1 MQIPIGQFGFSAPD
15 PVDRSP
21 ITRATDRLGQIIAG
35 PVAEAAQ
42 KIQLSRDAWQ
52 LADATAK
59 ATGELNGARGAL
71 DADEDFD
78 THSTRFLDKAKEISE
93 RYVGTLS
100 GPAARVFKDDF
111 ERMAQSTGVQVAID
125 AQKLKS
131 QKVRTEIGN
140 TLFDMSQLTGT
151 DPQMDDALRAQARLA
166 VNTSA
171 DAGNLTFAERA
182 GLLNKFDTDASEAA
196 IRRDMLSDPE
206 GAELKLASGAY
217 PRLSGEAQA
226 LWAQRVSSAAYA
238 QQQRRITEEGRAAQL
253 SEKAKKELQDDLS
266 KQGDTL
272 LANNQMTPR
281 WIEAHSD
288 DLSPEDKRY
297 FYNKL
302 TGGAG
307 EGPRDANSYADLRD
321 KAGRGEDI
329 RDDARAALHSGAIRA
344 TDYDRLLAEVESER
358 PGWYKRGS
366 SYIGMM
372 SGYSELNPDPT
383 AAQSKATM
391 LDQWGDWAADHP
403 KASDRE
409 AQAAYQD
416 VVSQNALV
424 QMSGLPMPRF
434 AAGSRL
440 NLNIEETEAAT
451 VKAYTEKRID
461 AAEFQRQAT
470 LLEKWRQAT
479 HPQTPSKP

>member
-1 MQIPIGQFGFSAPD
+1 MPRIREYQQRTSASSAGIPDLRDTTAGGGLAIGAQ
-15 PVDRSP
+15 
-21 ITRATDRLGQIIAG
+21 L
-35 PVAEAAQ
+35 AETAQ
-42 KIQLSRDAWQ
+42 KIQLSNDAWK

-59 ATGELNGARGAL
+59 ASGELEATRGAL
-71 DADEDFD
+71 EADEDFD
-78 THSTRFLDKAKEISE
+78 THGTRFLEKAKEISE
-93 RYVGTLS
+93 RYAGSLS
-100 GPAARVFKDDF
+100 GPASRAFRQDF
-111 ERMAQSTGVQVAID
+111 DRIAQSNSMQVQID

-140 TLFDMSQLTGT
+140 TLFDLSQLTGT
-151 DPQMDDALRAQARLA
+151 NPEMDDALRSQARLA
-166 VNTSA
+166 VESSA
-171 DAGNLTFAERA
+171 LAGNLSFAERA
-182 GLLNKFDTDASEAA
+182 GLISKFDTDSSEAS
-196 IRRDMLSDPE
+196 IRRDMLADPE
-206 GAELKLASGAY
+206 SAEVKLASGAY

-226 LWAQRVSSAAYA
+226 IWAQRVSSAAYT
-238 QQQRRITEEGRAAQL
+238 QQQRRLADENRQVML
-253 SEKAKKELQDDLS
+253 SERAKKEMQDQLS

-281 WIEAHSD
+281 WIELHSD

-307 EGPRDANSYADLRD
+307 EGPRDSVGYADLRD

-329 RDDARAALHSGAIRA
+329 RDEARAALHAGAIRA
-344 TDYDRLLAEVESER
+344 TDYDRLLSEVESER

-391 LDQWGDWAADHP
+391 LDQWGDWAAEHP
-403 KASDRE
+403 KASDKE
-409 AQAAYQD
+409 AQIAYQD
-416 VVSQNALV
+416 IVSQNALV

-440 NLNIEETEAAT
+440 NLNLEETEAAT
-451 VKAYTEKRID
+451 VKAFTEKRID
-461 AAEFQRQAT
+461 QAEFQRQAA
-470 LLEKWRQAT
+470 LLAKWRAAT
-479 HPQTPSKP
+479 QPQTPVKP